1 MLENKVKVKRIFI
14 DMDGVLTDFALGVEN
29 MIGMKLT
36 SDDAG
41 HSEYDRRK
49 EELTNKR
56 LFRNLPPMKDMWELM
71 GYLKHTGLPLEILTA
86 AGVINRE
93 LVVWDKHE
101 WIKQWVDPTI
111 VVTCTM
117 SGAQKAAFAQKGNVL
132 IDDRGK
138 NIDAWVEAGGIGIKH
153 KTARDTINELKLLR
167 NGMSVV

>member
-1 MLENKVKVKRIFI
+1 MVHRTCAFGA
-14 DMDGVLTDFALGVEN
+14 DGDSVAVCVYVEE
-29 MIGMKLT
+29 MIGMRLT
-36 SDDAG
+36 SDDVG
-41 HSEYDRRK
+41 HSEYDKRK

-101 WIKQWVDPTI
+101 WIKQWVDPTM

-117 SGAQKAAFAQKGNVL
+117 SGSQKAAFAEKGNVL

-138 NIDAWVEAGGIGIKH
+138 NIDAWVKAGGIGIKH
-153 KTARDTINELKLLR
+153 KTARDTITELKLLR
-167 NGMSVV
+167 NGMKVI

>member
-1 MLENKVKVKRIFI
+1 MSETKVKRIFI
-14 DMDGVLTDFALGVEN
+14 DMDGVLTDFQLGVEE
-29 MIGMKLT
+29 MIGMRLT
-36 SDDAG
+36 SDDVG
-41 HSEYDRRK
+41 HSEYDKRK

-101 WIKQWVDPTI
+101 WIKQWVDPTM

-117 SGAQKAAFAQKGNVL
+117 SGAQKAAFAAKGNVL

-138 NIDAWVEAGGIGIKH
+138 NIDAW
-153 KTARDTINELKLLR
+153 LKL
-167 NGMSVV
+167 VVLVSNTRLQETL

>member
-1 MLENKVKVKRIFI
+1 MLENKVKVKRVFI

>member
-1 MLENKVKVKRIFI
+1 MSETKVKRIFI
-14 DMDGVLTDFALGVEN
+14 DMDGVLTDFQLGVEE
-29 MIGMKLT
+29 MIGMRLT
-36 SDDAG
+36 SDDVG
-41 HSEYDRRK
+41 HSEYDKRK

-71 GYLKHTGLPLEILTA
+71 GYLKHTGLPLVILTA

-101 WIKQWVDPTI
+101 WIKQWVDPTM

-117 SGAQKAAFAQKGNVL
+117 SGAQKAAFAAKGNVL

-138 NIDAWVEAGGIGIKH
+138 NIDAWVKAGGIGIKH
-153 KTARDTINELKLLR
+153 KTARDTITELKLLR
-167 NGMSVV
+167 NGMKVI

>member
-1 MLENKVKVKRIFI
+1 
-14 DMDGVLTDFALGVEN
+14 MDGVLTDFQLGVEE
-29 MIGMKLT
+29 MIGMRLT
-36 SDDAG
+36 SDDVG
-41 HSEYDRRK
+41 HSEYDKRK

-101 WIKQWVDPTI
+101 WIKQWVDPTM

-117 SGAQKAAFAQKGNVL
+117 SGAQKAAFAAKGNVL

-138 NIDAWVEAGGIGIKH
+138 NIDAWVKAGGIGIKH
-153 KTARDTINELKLLR
+153 KTARATIPELKLLR
-167 NGMSVV
+167 NGMKVI

>member
-117 SGAQKAAFAQKGNVL
+117 SGAQKAAFAQKGSVL

-138 NIDAWVEAGGIGIKH
+138 NIDAWVKAGGIGIKH
-153 KTARDTINELKLLR
+153 KTARDTIHELKKLR
-167 NGMSVV
+167 NGMSAV